1 MQEVNNQTKTN
12 DTYLYQHSINREL
25 IHQAMQMSNLNQEQV
40 LNQAL
45 QLFIAF
51 QDEQRSI
58 QAQAQIKNLRGKA
71 QWEGDL
77 NEMRLGYFDEITQ

>member
-12 DTYLYQHSINREL
+12 DTYFYQHSINHEL

-58 QAQAQIKNLRGKA
+58 QAQTQIKNLRGKV